1 MRNITEKGKQRVRER
16 KKLASFSIRLTFNE
30 LANLDSLVEQSG
42 FKSRSEFVIKR
53 ALADGSPVQPP
64 PPQLPPEVREHRVH
78 LSNISNRTMQ
88 IARAL
93 NSALISKHIET
104 QNLHHLVVTTATD
117 LKSIEMSLGAIARIL
132 TRIGSAP

>member
-1 MRNITEKGKQRVRER
+1 MRNITEKGRQRVRER
-16 KKLASFSIRLTFNE
+16 KKLASFSIRLTFPE
-30 LANLDSLVEQSG
+30 LHRLDELVEHSG

-53 ALADGSPVQPP
+53 ALADGAPVQAP
-64 PPQLPPEVREHRVH
+64 PPQLPAEIREHRVH

-93 NSALISKHIET
+93 NSTLISKYIDNH
-104 QNLHHLVVTTATD
+104 NLHQLVTTTATD

-132 TRIGSAP
+132 TRIGSAS